1 MLLCPETAFI
11 RSYSSACSTGTSP
24 RAVASHTCHIWL
36 LLLLL
41 LLLLPL
47 PGLEPGAMLANL
59 FQQVPELCQF
69 ANLDLQVSRQLR
81 L

>member
-1 MLLCPETAFI
+1 
-11 RSYSSACSTGTSP
+11 
-24 RAVASHTCHIWL
+24 L

-41 LLLLPL
+41 LLLL

-69 ANLDLQVSRQLR
+69 ANLDLQVSSSAIVGF
-81 L
+81 